1 MPQFHINQKLMNSI
15 ALLMTILTFCWFI
28 KSLWLLVVEPDWCFN
43 KAIHHS
49 CTIWRHFAGICNVWC
64 YSLLHTSREAIERNH
79 SAAEGNNLSKS
90 ASQSLGFF
98 LLCLSCLE
106 GESPHSIAFYK
117 SFNVCFE
124 QRFHMNHH
132 FRIRDKGFGISSSLW
147 DIVFGTL
154 PPAKAAKA

>member
-98 LLCLSCLE
+98 LLLSFLLGRRESTFHCFLQILLCLFWTE
-106 GESPHSIAFYK
+106 
-117 SFNVCFE
+117 
-124 QRFHMNHH
+124 
-132 FRIRDKGFGISSSLW
+132 ISHESSLQNSGQRIW
-147 DIVFGTL
+147 NLFVFMGHCVWN
-154 PPAKAAKA
+154 ASSCKSS